1 MAIIGRRGRPPGS
14 KNKIHTRRKSPDQ
27 KLEEQ
32 VSLNSSTYLTDPKDE
47 ELEESAPGIKTKYGR
62 KVHAPQQFQPT
73 QSIYT
78 PLLKTFAYR
87 RHFTK
92 TTT

>member
-14 KNKIHTRRKSPDQ
+14 KNKVHTRRKSPSDQ

-32 VSLNSSTYLTDPKDE
+32 VSLKFVNIFNRSKDE
-47 ELEESAPGIKTKYGR
+47 ELEDSAPGIKTKYGR

-78 PLLKTFAYR
+78 PLLTFSYR
-87 RHFTK
+87 RHIKK